1 MSRPGLSPVMVGR
14 QAELIQLRRQL
25 DVARDPQVALVT
37 GEAGVGKSRLV
48 REFVTLLPP
57 ATIVLGGQ
65 AEEGDLNRPYELLR
79 DAVEPIVVG
88 WDDVPAPLQS
98 RAHALGHVLAPLV
111 GDPHHVDDH
120 GHTAD
125 ELLRAGLELVR
136 YLTGGRPAVMVLEDL
151 HWADAA
157 SIALFGRLATTPDL
171 PLLIIGTFR
180 PEDFDRRHPLA
191 ALLPSLERQ
200 RPVTHLSLSR
210 LQRHELAAMLEAV
223 YGRAPS
229 AETVLTLHRRTQG
242 NPFFV
247 EELIA
252 TAGTD
257 DPEALDRVALPWNA
271 AEAVLRR
278 LDALA
283 PQERAVADAAAVLA
297 TRVRFDLLAA
307 VCEISEDRLIVALRD
322 LVARGLLVEGDNDSF
337 TFRHALTRE
346 AVANQLLG
354 RQRRRLHEKALAA
367 LREAGETDDA
377 LLAHHA
383 AGAGHHA
390 ELVTHAKAGAAR
402 YLREGSGLL
411 ALRLAEQGLWG
422 ADELAEPLIADEL
435 TLRSVAT
442 RAALAVG
449 LLDVATRHAGQWRL
463 LAEQAQAPVEEA
475 AALRHLALLAFY
487 GGDLPGYWQ
496 RIGEALE
503 VADRLGPSEETGW
516 VLAYRSQGH
525 MLLDEHEA
533 AIEWAERA
541 IAVADQVD
549 APAVRA
555 YALVNKGTALCSL
568 PGHADE
574 GAGLLAEARDTARR
588 SGDMLTLTRGYVN
601 GVLFELEQRRY
612 ARARL
617 LLEEGWGVADRHGL
631 DSAAASIAG
640 LGVHLA
646 LCEGDAA
653 AAYRWL
659 RLGRRVVAAPGS
671 DLWLLA
677 MDGLMA
683 TERDDVEAAA
693 GVLARLRDEAQ
704 RRPSERASAAVG
716 QLATAIAARAGNAP
730 AVRAA
735 LGEYRGGV
743 EAVVRYAQED
753 AAWIMVVD
761 ALSAGV
767 DVAEVR
773 AFLAAIEPGP
783 RDRATVKDGYATADR
798 RAAGWAAHLE
808 GLACERV
815 GDAAGAAEAYRRALA
830 APQLWRPA
838 TAIADLHQRLAR
850 CQDLLGDR
858 AGARQEAATAVE
870 LLDGWPGHR
879 REAAETLLRRLEGI
893 TGSGLLTP
901 RETEVVALLAEGLTN
916 RQIANRLFIAV
927 KTVAVHV
934 SNILAKTGLSTR
946 TEVAAWALRS
956 GVLDSPASS

>member
-1 MSRPGLSPVMVGR
+1 MVGR
-14 QAELIQLRRQL
+14 EAELLELRRQL
-25 DVARDPQVALVT
+25 DVDRNPQVALVT

-48 REFVTLLPP
+48 REFLSLLPP
-57 ATIVLGGQ
+57 GTIVLGGQ
-65 AEEGDLNRPYELLR
+65 AEEGDLHRPYELLR
-79 DAVEPIVVG
+79 DAVEPTVTR
-88 WDDVPAPLQS
+88 WDDVPTALRS
-98 RAHALGHVLAPLV
+98 RAHALGHVLAPLLP
-111 GDPHHVDDH
+111 DPHHVDDH
-120 GHTAD
+120 DHTSD

-136 YLTGGRPAVMVLEDL
+136 HLTGGRPAVLVLEDL
-151 HWADAA
+151 HWADAE
-157 SIALFGRLATTPDL
+157 SVALFGGLATTPDL
-171 PLLIIGTFR
+171 ALLIIGTFR

-191 ALLPSLERQ
+191 GLLPSLERQ

-307 VCEISEDRLIVALRD
+307 VCDISEDRLIVALRE
-322 LVARGLLVEGDNDSF
+322 LVARGLLIEGDNDSF

-346 AVANQLLG
+346 AVAEQLLG
-354 RQRRRLHEKALAA
+354 RQRRRLHQKALAA
-367 LREAGETDDA
+367 LRQAGEADDA

-390 ELVTHAKAGAAR
+390 ELVTHATTGAER
-402 YLREGSGLL
+402 YLRQGSGFL
-411 ALRLAEQGLWG
+411 AVRLAEQGLSAAEQLPVAAV
-422 ADELAEPLIADEL
+422 ADELA
-435 TLRSVAT
+435 LRSVAT
-442 RAALAVG
+442 RGALAVG
-449 LLDVATRHAGQWRL
+449 LLDVATRHAEQWRL
-463 LAEQAQAPVEEA
+463 LAGEARTPVEEA
-475 AALRHLALLAFY
+475 AALRHLALLRFY
-487 GGDLPGYWQ
+487 SGDLPGYWR

-503 VADRLGPSEETGW
+503 VAERLGPSEETGW

-525 MLLDEHEA
+525 MLVDEHEA

-568 PGHADE
+568 PGRAKE
-574 GAGLLAEARDTARR
+574 GARLLDEARDTARR
-588 SGDMLTLTRGYVN
+588 SGDMVTLIRGYAN
-601 GVLFELEQRRY
+601 GVLFELETQRY

-631 DSAAASIAG
+631 SSAAASIAG

-659 RLGRRVVAAPGS
+659 GLGRRVVAAPSS

-677 MDGLMA
+677 VDGLLA
-683 TERDDVEAAA
+683 AERDDRESAA
-693 GVLARLRDEAQ
+693 GVLARLRGEAQ
-704 RRPSERASAAVG
+704 RRPSERASASVG
-716 QLATAIAARAGNAP
+716 QLATTIAARARNAP
-730 AVRAA
+730 AAREA
-735 LGEYRGGV
+735 LTEYRDGIAAAGGCVQLDVPWILAV
-743 EAVVRYAQED
+743 E
-753 AAWIMVVD
+753 

-767 DVAEVR
+767 DVASVR
-773 AFLAAIEPGP
+773 AFLDAITPGP
-783 RDRATVKDGYATADR
+783 RDGATVKDGYAPADR
-798 RAAGWAAHLE
+798 RVAGWSSHLE
-808 GLACERV
+808 GMVCERL
-815 GDAAGAAEAYRRALA
+815 GNAAEAADAYRLALA

-858 AGARQEAATAVE
+858 AGAREQAASAVE
-870 LLDGWPGHR
+870 TLDGWPGHR
-879 REAAETLLRRLEGI
+879 REAAETLLRRLEGE

-956 GVLDSPASS
+956 GVVDSAASS

>member
-14 QAELIQLRRQL
+14 EAELSELRRQL
-25 DVARDPQVALVT
+25 DVAPNPQVALVT

-48 REFVTLLPP
+48 REYLALLPP
-57 ATIVLGGQ
+57 GTIVLGGQ
-65 AEEGDLNRPYELLR
+65 AEEADRPYELLR
-79 DAVEPIVVG
+79 DAVEPIVTR
-88 WDDVPAPLQS
+88 WDDVPAALQS
-98 RAHALGHVLAPLV
+98 RAHALRHVLAPLLP
-111 GDPHHVDDH
+111 DPHHVDDH
-120 GHTAD
+120 DHTSD

-136 YLTGGRPAVMVLEDL
+136 HLTDGRPAVLVLEDL
-151 HWADAA
+151 HWADAE
-157 SIALFGRLATTPDL
+157 SVALFGRLATTPDL

-180 PEDFDRRHPLA
+180 PEDVDRRHPLA

-200 RPVTHLSLSR
+200 RPVTHLWLSR

-278 LDALA
+278 LDALG
-283 PQERAVADAAAVLA
+283 PHERAVADAAAVLA
-297 TRVRFDLLAA
+297 TRVPFDLLAA
-307 VCEISEDRLIVALRD
+307 VCEIGEDRLIAALRE

-337 TFRHALTRE
+337 SFRHALTRE
-346 AVANQLLG
+346 AVADQLLG
-354 RQRRRLHEKALAA
+354 RQRRRLHEKALVA
-367 LREAGETDDA
+367 LRGSGEADDA

-390 ELVTHAKAGAAR
+390 ELVTHATAGAAR

-411 ALRLAEQGLWG
+411 AVRLAEQGLSG
-422 ADELAEPLIADEL
+422 AEELSAPAVADELA
-435 TLRSVAT
+435 LRSVAT

-449 LLDVATRHAGQWRL
+449 LLDVASRHAEQWRL
-463 LAEQAQAPVEEA
+463 LAAQAQDPVEEA
-475 AALRHLALLAFY
+475 AALRHLALLRFY
-487 GGDLPGYWQ
+487 DGDLASYWQ
-496 RIGEALE
+496 RISEALA
-503 VADRLGPSEETGW
+503 VAQRLGPSEEMGW

-525 MLLDEHEA
+525 MLTDEHEA
-533 AIEWAERA
+533 AIGWADRA

-568 PGHADE
+568 PERAQE
-574 GAGLLAEARDTARR
+574 GARLLDEARDTARR
-588 SGDMLTLTRGYVN
+588 SGDMVTLTRGYAN
-601 GVLFELEQRRY
+601 GVLFELEHQRY

-631 DSAAASIAG
+631 SSAAASIAG

-646 LCEGDAA
+646 LCEADAA
-653 AAYRWL
+653 AADRWL
-659 RLGRRVVAAPGS
+659 GLGRRVTAAPGS

-677 MDGLMA
+677 VDGLLA
-683 TERDDVEAAA
+683 AERDHREAAA
-693 GVLARLRDEAQ
+693 GVLTRLRDEAQ

-716 QLATAIAARAGNAP
+716 QLAMAIAARAGNAP
-730 AVRAA
+730 AASSA
-735 LGEYRGGV
+735 MTEYRDGV
-743 EAVVRYAQED
+743 EAAGGCVQPDVP
-753 AAWIMVVD
+753 WILATD

-767 DVAEVR
+767 DVAEAR
-773 AFLAAIEPGP
+773 SFLDAIKPGP
-783 RDRATVKDGYATADR
+783 RDRATIKDGYAPAELR
-798 RAAGWAAHLE
+798 VAGWVAHLE
-808 GLACERV
+808 GMACERA
-815 GDAAGAAEAYRRALA
+815 GDPAGAAQAYRRAVA

-838 TAIADLHQRLAR
+838 TALAELHERLAR
-850 CQDLLGDR
+850 SQDLLGDR
-858 AGARQEAATAVE
+858 AGARLQAAAAVE
-870 LLDGWPGHR
+870 LLDAWPGYR
-879 REAAETLLRRLEGI
+879 RAAAEILLRRLEGG

-956 GVLDSPASS
+956 GVVDLPAPS